1 MWSVSESLFAAHF
14 CRSSIFMTSGRSLL
28 WGAPLLI
35 LITQLPVFLQLTL
48 TPDTVL
54 YDLQAQC
61 LTEGGVLY
69 RDIVEPNLPGVVWV
83 HTMVRSLAGTSAISL
98 RIFDVIVVLGIAGLL
113 GQLASSSPLD
123 LPGRKTA
130 RLLIVSLLLLFYFST
145 SEWCHCQRD
154 TWMLLPCLLALR
166 LRISECHRAAAN
178 EIRPQNSST
187 QWISQLSCFVEGVL
201 WATGFWLK
209 PFVAVPAICVLL
221 VSGLLL
227 PSRKIWL
234 RQVSVIVAG
243 GILTGVLGILW
254 MIKSGCWPYFVD
266 MLTTWNGDYFQ
277 AGRSRWTFGRY
288 IAHSQR
294 LWPWILLHLPAL
306 VISVTSMGRALSH
319 SRRPCDG
326 NSSSH
331 SEILLSACYVGWIF
345 QAFAFQQLFDYIHV
359 PGLMLA
365 LAVCIQWT
373 STQQL
378 FNPSSSNQSLA
389 NDGRTGTLAL
399 PAAVAFFV
407 LALFSSPT
415 IQWNRQR
422 HWFSCLQACADGVL
436 APEVKDDL
444 AISPLP
450 RWKELQPLI
459 DKLRELHV
467 TDMSL
472 LAYNGNLIH
481 LYPAL
486 DLHPATRYVYLD
498 VLARCFP
505 RRRSEMLAELERCN
519 IEFVVSDLQEDGW
532 EQDAVDE
539 SLLPVEISERSAS
552 LFFPYNQTP
561 IFRSGGYVLFRISRP
576 PGSLTSDYSPLERT
590 VSLDI
595 TERSSEPKRQ

>member
-1 MWSVSESLFAAHF
+1 
-14 CRSSIFMTSGRSLL
+14 
-28 WGAPLLI
+28 
-35 LITQLPVFLQLTL
+35 
-48 TPDTVL
+48 
-54 YDLQAQC
+54 
-61 LTEGGVLY
+61 
-69 RDIVEPNLPGVVWV
+69 
-83 HTMVRSLAGTSAISL
+83 
-98 RIFDVIVVLGIAGLL
+98 
-113 GQLASSSPLD
+113 
-123 LPGRKTA
+123 
-130 RLLIVSLLLLFYFST
+130 
-145 SEWCHCQRD
+145 
-154 TWMLLPCLLALR
+154 
-166 LRISECHRAAAN
+166 
-178 EIRPQNSST
+178 
-187 QWISQLSCFVEGVL
+187 
-201 WATGFWLK
+201 
-209 PFVAVPAICVLL
+209 
-221 VSGLLL
+221 
-227 PSRKIWL
+227 
-234 RQVSVIVAG
+234 
-243 GILTGVLGILW
+243 
-254 MIKSGCWPYFVD
+254 

-277 AGRSRWTFGRY
+277 AGRSRWTFERY

-306 VISVTSMGRALSH
+306 VISVISISRALSH
-319 SRRPCDG
+319 SRRPCDWD
-326 NSSSH
+326 SSRH
-331 SEILLSACYVGWIF
+331 SEILLAACYVGWIV

-365 LAVCIQWT
+365 IAVCIQWK
-373 STQQL
+373 STRQP
-378 FNPSSSNQSLA
+378 FNQSSSSQSSA
-389 NDGRTGTLAL
+389 NDGRTGTLVW
-399 PAAVAFFV
+399 PAVVAFSM
-407 LALFSSPT
+407 LALVSSPT

-422 HWFSCLQACADGVL
+422 HWFSCLQGCAGGVV

-467 TDMSL
+467 TDKSL

-539 SLLPVEISERSAS
+539 SLLPVEISERSAL

-576 PGSLTSDYSPLERT
+576 PRSLTSDYSPLERT